1 MSPILTDGLH
11 PVGGV
16 WPAGDKLFF
25 DGEGKERFCG
35 GPNESSAPG
44 NYFARTYFAPSY
56 FASGYFASG
65 DLSAARRRLRQASR
79 HPAARHASTPRLT
92 RLFTMA

>member
-11 PVGGV
+11 PVGGM
-16 WPAGDKLFF
+16 WPAGDKPFF

-35 GPNESSAPG
+35 GTNESSGRG
-44 NYFARTYFAPSY
+44 NYFAPTYFAPV
-56 FASGYFASG
+56 GLG
-65 DLSAARRRLRQASR
+65 RRLRQAST
-79 HPAARHASTPRLT
+79 HPTAKHTSTPRLT